1 MRALIVFFLLLSSA
15 AMAEAPT
22 VKPVGSILQIM
33 QGIVVPASNAIFR
46 IPNEAPKNDKEW
58 AAVQSN
64 ALVLAE
70 SGNLLMLPGRAKDD
84 GEWMKDSRNLVDAGA
99 AAFKAANAK
108 DADALTE
115 IGDQILTTCSTC
127 HQKYEPHR

>member
-1 MRALIVFFLLLSSA
+1 MRTLIVLFLSLSSA
-15 AMAEAPT
+15 AMAQAPT
-22 VKPVGSILQIM
+22 AKLVGSILQLM

-84 GEWMKDSRNLVDAGA
+84 GEWMKDSKALVDAGA

-108 DADALTE
+108 DTDALTE

>member
-1 MRALIVFFLLLSSA
+1 
-15 AMAEAPT
+15 MAEAPT

-115 IGDQILTTCSTC
+115 IGEQILTTCSTC

>member
-1 MRALIVFFLLLSSA
+1 MRTLIVLFLSLSSA
-15 AMAEAPT
+15 AMAQAPT
-22 VKPVGSILQIM
+22 AKPVGSILQLM

-46 IPNEAPKNDKEW
+46 IPNETPKNDKEW

-84 GEWMKDSRNLVDAGA
+84 GEWMKDSRALVDAGA
-99 AAFKAANAK
+99 AAFEAANAK
-108 DADALTE
+108 DEDALTE
-115 IGDQILTTCSTC
+115 IGDKILTTCSTC
-127 HQKYEPHR
+127 HQKYELHR

>member
-1 MRALIVFFLLLSSA
+1 VRALIVFFLLLSSA